1 MAIIILRPCRLPY
14 SPKGGGDTSDY
25 RGFMI
30 NPTYV
35 IGGDIMS
42 VFETLYLMISFGQF
56 LIIVLTYMD
65 TKK

>member
-1 MAIIILRPCRLPY
+1 MV
-14 SPKGGGDTSDY
+14 
-25 RGFMI
+25 

>member
-1 MAIIILRPCRLPY
+1 
-14 SPKGGGDTSDY
+14 
-25 RGFMI
+25 MI

-42 VFETLYLMISFGQF
+42 TFEALYLMISFGQF
-56 LIIVLTYMD
+56 LIIVLTYID